1 MSSWELLLLLNIN
14 SLIALIKWYF
24 HQFRKNLYSLVD
36 KITNEVDMN
45 AERFILLSPF
55 PIHTMR
61 FEGDEGNVFDGI
73 DFFVLTISFVRFII

>member
-1 MSSWELLLLLNIN
+1 
-14 SLIALIKWYF
+14 
-24 HQFRKNLYSLVD
+24 
-36 KITNEVDMN
+36 MN

-73 DFFVLTISFVRFII
+73 EFFCFNNYIRKIYILA